1 MPRINLLPWREE
13 LRVRRKNQFFVGLG
27 AAVACAGLVVLAS
40 NLIMGGI
47 ISGQRDRNE
56 LLKTEIGALEKKI
69 EEILDLEAKKERL
82 LARMAIIEQ
91 LQKSRPEIVHVFEE
105 LVRTLPDGVRLTSV
119 KQTGRRLEIRGEAES
134 NTRVS
139 AFMRNID
146 ESGWLTRPDLEVV
159 EVREAGD
166 KALRGQ
172 PQETGEFVGRSSQ
185 FVVYADQVSVL
196 DEDGGAGQ

>member
-27 AAVACAGLVVLAS
+27 AAVAGAGLVVLAS

-196 DEDGGAGQ
+196 DADGGAGQ